1 MNNSRFDKESSN
13 TKKNKKRFSKLTSF
27 IILGAVIAALIG
39 IGTLAFSESSTTVV
53 ASPQP
58 QPTPRGNKKYIA
70 TKNIVAD
77 RETGRM
83 RKPNDKELSELV
95 DNLRTMTKRPTEN
108 LESVSVAG
116 GGVALDLD
124 GGFGGTMLARPKAD
138 GTFET
143 RCVFTF
149 EEAAEFLGLVEDNS

>member
-1 MNNSRFDKESSN
+1 MNNSRFDNESSS
-13 TKKNKKRFSKLTSF
+13 TMKNKKRFSKPTSF

-39 IGTLAFSESSTTVV
+39 IATLAFTESPTNVV
-53 ASPQP
+53 ALAQSQE
-58 QPTPRGNKKYIA
+58 TRKGNKKYIA

-77 RETGRM
+77 RETGRL
-83 RKPNDKELSELV
+83 RKPTDKELNELV

-108 LESVSVAG
+108 LESVSAAG
-116 GGVALDLD
+116 GGVAIDLD
-124 GGFGGTMLARPKAD
+124 GGFAGTMLARPNAD